1 MELAW
6 RRVREV
12 AGDNCIFEGTIGLP
26 ATLTQ
31 RLNQQ
36 GLKLALSEQF
46 SGGLINPQLQSEG
59 RRWQEESCCRRT
71 VSKRWKRRWR
81 APARWRN

>member
-1 MELAW
+1 RSSSPIIELKLTGPESRRAEMEQAW

-12 AGDNCIFEGTIGLP
+12 AGDNCIFEGTTGLP

-46 SGGLINPQLQSEG
+46 SAGLINLQLQSEG
-59 RRWQEESCCRRT
+59 
-71 VSKRWKRRWR
+71 
-81 APARWRN
+81 APLA